1 MPFHEVAPNI
11 YLVALPLPFAL
22 NSVNCYLLRDED
34 GWTILDTGLH
44 TRAGEAAW
52 RETFEAL
59 RIEPAAIHQIVV
71 THYHPDHFGMA
82 GWLQELTGAPVLM
95 APRER
100 ELARLSWGLPVDQ
113 QDPIIP
119 LLQAHGVPMSNVE
132 PIEVAL
138 ARLRAA
144 TQPMPTITPLE
155 PGSTLMMG
163 GRSYEA
169 LYAPGHSDSQLIFY
183 AAEERLVFCG
193 DQVLNKITPHIGVWP
208 TSEPDPLGRYLRS
221 LGALIR
227 LDVALALPG
236 HKTLITNWHERISAI
251 QSHHD
256 LRLDAM
262 RSAVGNTAATA
273 YDVVGRVFPY
283 DRFSPHEQRF
293 ALAETLAHLEY
304 LVAQN
309 ELQRDQGPPIR
320 YHA

>member
-1 MPFHEVAPNI
+1 MPLQQVAHNI
-11 YLVALPLPFAL
+11 YLVPLPLPFAL
-22 NSVNCYLLRDED
+22 NSVNCYLLHDD
-34 GWTILDTGLH
+34 TGWTILDTGLH

-52 RETFEAL
+52 RIAFNEL
-59 RIEPAAIHQIVV
+59 RIEPAAIRQIVL

-82 GWLQELTGAPVLM
+82 GWLQALTEAPVLM

-100 ELARLSWGLPVDQ
+100 ELAHLSWGLPADQ

-119 LLQAHGVPMSNVE
+119 LLQAHDVPMSNVE
-132 PIEVAL
+132 TIEVAL

-155 PGSTLMMG
+155 PGSTLLMG
-163 GRSYEA
+163 GRAYEA

-183 AAEERLVFCG
+183 TAEERLVFCG

-221 LGALIR
+221 LGALIK

-236 HKTLITNWHERISAI
+236 HKTLINNWHERISAI

-262 RSAVGNTAATA
+262 RSAVGNTEATA

-309 ELQRDQGPPIR
+309 ELQRDQGVPIR
-320 YHA
+320 YYA